1 MVISNFSGCTTTLC
15 VSSTQG
21 KQQLPKTLQT
31 FIIML
36 PELFKHTQIRQ
47 HTRKHRTEGKAAE
60 TKSSIPIWWVT
71 QAHTCT
77 LAHPKRSALGPF
89 QSVRG

>member
-36 PELFKHTQIRQ
+36 TELFKHTQIRQ

-60 TKSSIPIWWVT
+60 KVKHSHLVSHTSTHMHARSSQT
-71 QAHTCT
+71 Q
-77 LAHPKRSALGPF
+77 RLGTV
-89 QSVRG
+89 SVRE